1 MEDEDRGH
9 DNGNRILT
17 LFSKRISRLLR
28 SDCSSTRTA
37 VSLRGSPTKK
47 SPACRK
53 CAILERLPEPYAG
66 ATGWLNATANLL
78 REGFKVGTMFLILW
92 VTRRPNEG
100 SQVVWAE
107 EGLK

>member
-1 MEDEDRGH
+1 MRFW
-9 DNGNRILT
+9 N
-17 LFSKRISRLLR
+17 
-28 SDCSSTRTA
+28 DCSGSSPKCDVFTREY
-37 VSLRGSPTKK
+37 RQNFEFGRNFSPLL
-47 SPACRK
+47 PWR
-53 CAILERLPEPYAG
+53 PEPYAG

-78 REGFKVGTMFLILW
+78 REGFKVGTMFLILG